1 MVSPARVQDHDPPTA
16 GSGSGE
22 LRSRLGFRDGDRG
35 THSSRTLMLR
45 ELELLL
51 EATPADAGIADY
63 RRAIVEDNVLGKRT
77 HTTREHTTRKLK
89 ALYGLDPAVPVFRAL
104 RRLWDVDAEGRPLL
118 ALLCGFARDP
128 LLRMTADVVLD
139 AEVGSQITPEDVEE
153 RLRREAPGRF
163 SESSERSIARNVLS
177 SWTQSGH
184 LTGHLKKTRARASAT
199 PGSTAYALFLGYLEG
214 RRAQRLFAS
223 TWARLLD
230 APTERL
236 LDFARAASRRGWLDF
251 RSVGSVIEVRFPDLL
266 SPEEEELL
274 HE

>member
-1 MVSPARVQDHDPPTA
+1 
-16 GSGSGE
+16 
-22 LRSRLGFRDGDRG
+22 
-35 THSSRTLMLR
+35 MLR

-51 EATPADAGIADY
+51 DAMPVNAGIADY
-63 RRAIVEDNVLGKRT
+63 RRAIVEENVLGKRT
-77 HTTREHTTRKLK
+77 QENRLRTYRNLK
-89 ALYGLDPAVPVFRAL
+89 PLYGLDPPVPVFRAL

-128 LLRMTADVVLD
+128 LLRMTADFVLD
-139 AEVGSQITPEDVEE
+139 AEVGSRVQPEDLEE
-153 RLRREAPGRF
+153 LLRREVPGRF

-184 LTGHLKKTRARASAT
+184 LTGHLTKIRVRASAT
-199 PGSTAYALFLGYLEG
+199 PGSTTYALFLGYLEG

-236 LDFARAASRRGWLDF
+236 LDFVRAASRRGWLDF
-251 RSVGSVIEVRFPDLL
+251 REVGAVIDVRFPDLL